1 MCVYLNSGA
10 QRAHFGWTRYVGGK
24 EGIGHPDISGIFIDD
39 SWSAAGPSEID
50 PHANNDTGLSPADV
64 QDMIIAWSG
73 NMVAVQEKVI
83 SAGAMNWQLF
93 ANGGTL
99 AVRLCGFVCGRA
111 KDKI

>member
-1 MCVYLNSGA
+1 MISLHAPSN
-10 QRAHFGWTRYVGGK
+10 FWLDRYVGGD

-39 SWSAAGPSEID
+39 AWSASGPSEID
-50 PHANNDTGLSPADV
+50 PHANNDTGLSPGDV
-64 QDMIIAWSG
+64 QDMITAWSR

-99 AVRLCGFVCGRA
+99 AVRPCGF
-111 KDKI
+111 